1 MGVDESDESPLQ
13 HPRAQVQGV
22 APPTLATY
30 TTAQALSM
38 NSTALLPLALADTM
52 PEDCNDLYKKSV
64 ADSEAITRS
73 YFGMIPNVLSP
84 QYMQLTRL

>member
-1 MGVDESDESPLQ
+1 
-13 HPRAQVQGV
+13 
-22 APPTLATY
+22 
-30 TTAQALSM
+30 
-38 NSTALLPLALADTM
+38 M